1 MVKLFDRIKYLLEL
15 SPLFRNSDEELQW
28 KIWVDTGS
36 VVNGVM
42 TKSGFLKAINPE
54 SIRRTR
60 QKVQESHPELKA
72 DPSVLALREEKE
84 KTGGNFAYQET
95 LEIPLEELERQLDV
109 LVMRWKGKVP
119 PEGSREYY
127 QFRADKTKAIKL
139 RIDIEAKQAE
149 KVFAS

>member
-42 TKSGFLKAINPE
+42 TKSGFLRAINPE

-60 QKVQESHPELKA
+60 QKVQEAHPELKA

-95 LEIPLEELERQLDV
+95 LEIPLEELERQLAE
-109 LVMRWKGKVP
+109 LRSKWTGKVP
-119 PEGSREYY
+119 AMGQEGYF
-127 QFRADKTKAIKL
+127 QFRADKLKAERIKA
-139 RIDIEAKQAE
+139 DIEAKQAE
-149 KVFAS
+149 EIFAS